1 MRSAIVGHR
10 VSVETLNVATSGG
23 GSVEDDP
30 DSTVEAFEQSTLTI
44 KANVQQ
50 GIWQRPSRR
59 PLPTGGNVELC
70 FEIPFARVLP
80 SDPAP
85 SSDGDAA
92 GSSGTAATAVAV
104 TTSSTASGKKYVI
117 YDVNVRLDGPEPD
130 PHPTSIERR
139 YTHFLRL
146 YDGLRKQCPQLL
158 QGVAFP
164 KKVLMGNFSAE
175 LIGERSAAF
184 ESFLDYIVTVPSLRE
199 SEHFLEFLQGDEL
212 RRACQLLDERRNEF
226 AVPLLESTFRILNKI
241 FLDKS
246 KCVLLLLCRL
256 VAACTTSPIPH
267 PESEKWAELAL
278 RRYEHVCDTDLLVLY
293 IPLLQT
299 CLHLWWQRGRDRSLL
314 EERLD
319 EMGKKGIKVKGGPT
333 LAQAIHALEPRAET
347 T

>member
-10 VSVETLNVATSGG
+10 VSVDTLNAATGG
-23 GSVEDDP
+23 GGGGGSSVEDDP
-30 DSTVEAFEQSTLTI
+30 DSTVEAFEQS
-44 KANVQQ
+44 
-50 GIWQRPSRR
+50 IWQRPSRR
-59 PLPTGGNVELC
+59 PLPTSGNVELC
-70 FEIPFARVLP
+70 FEIPYARVLP
-80 SDPAP
+80 SDPNP
-85 SSDGDAA
+85 SIGVGGPAA
-92 GSSGTAATAVAV
+92 SAAAASGTAT
-104 TTSSTASGKKYVI
+104 GKKYVV
-117 YDVNVRLDGPEPD
+117 YDVNVRLDGSEAD

-146 YDGLRKQCPQLL
+146 YEGLRKEHPQLL
-158 QGVAFP
+158 QGVVFP

-184 ESFLDYIVTVPSLRE
+184 ESFLDYIVSVPSLRE

-226 AVPLLESTFRILNKI
+226 AVPLLENTFRILNKI

-256 VAACTTSPIPH
+256 VAACTNSPIPH

-347 T
+347 A